1 MVEKKKNTTEHLTT
15 EGPIIYVKTATKIA
29 AQYLSKVVGSVS
41 NVRIEEVEMNEE
53 KTLWLITLGYLD
65 SADYFLAET
74 KYKIF
79 TIDAN
84 NGEALSMK
92 IRKMG

>member
-1 MVEKKKNTTEHLTT
+1 MVEKKKNQGEHLTS
-15 EGPIIYVKTATKIA
+15 GPTINVKAATRIA
-29 AQYLSKVVGSVS
+29 AQYLNKVVGSVS

-53 KTLWLITLGYLD
+53 KTLWFITLGFLD
-65 SADYFLAET
+65 TDDLFLAET

-92 IRKMG
+92 IRKIG